1 MFIGVNEEKSLFL
14 LEFLVVMLQDILL
27 HLQKCQWEIII
38 GDSPQ
43 RSYR

>member
-14 LEFLVVMLQDILL
+14 LEFSAVMLQDILL
-27 HLQKCQWEIII
+27 HVQKCQCEILR
-38 GDSPQ
+38 DSPQ